1 MPFSIYAKSR
11 SVRLTVTT
19 PDGQVVQVENRVGD
33 TGYRMSFECK
43 RGMDEDPGECVV
55 QALNLPPRILAVIE
69 GAQLTKADDLDA
81 LLVGKQL
88 QSAVVNAE
96 GDDALA
102 AGFLVMEV
110 EAGYNGSYSR
120 VFKAVGARCH
130 SSPDGSDV
138 TMVST
143 IRATENLDGA
153 LLGLPMATFPAG
165 ATLYELVD
173 YLRSIA
179 GLGAG
184 NLSLA
189 TLTGIIGMSRLDS
202 PYHVSGGQ
210 ALAHLRNVL
219 QYLPLRWFVDDREMW
234 ICGRDEVPSPTGAV
248 PWIADGLPEELPPI
262 VGRVDRGDAGHVN
275 LTTFMCARIRP
286 GRLVNLTEAGL
297 STGMTL
303 RASANLRAK
312 VPPGLYRCDE
322 VSHRGDTGPGT
333 FLTSMKLRP
342 IVAAASFELLTDAQR
357 ALLDDQTLLALLLK

>member
-1 MPFSIYAKSR
+1 MPFSIYRKDR

-19 PDGQVVQVENRVGD
+19 PDGQVAQVENRVGD

-43 RGMDEDPGECVV
+43 RSMSEDPGECVV
-55 QALNLPPRILAVIE
+55 QALNLPPNLLAVIE
-69 GAQLTKADDLDA
+69 GAQQTKVDDLDA

-88 QSAVVNAE
+88 QSAVVNSD
-96 GDDALA
+96 GDDALG

-153 LLGLPMATFPAG
+153 LLGLPMASFPAG
-165 ATLYELVD
+165 STLYELVD

-179 GLGAG
+179 GLGVG

-189 TLTGIIGMSRLDS
+189 SLTAIIGMSRLDS

-219 QYLPLRWFVDDREMW
+219 QYLPIRWFPDDREFW
-234 ICGRDEVPSPTGAV
+234 ICGRDDVPSPSGAV
-248 PWIADGLPEELPPI
+248 PWIADGLPEELEPI

-297 STGMTL
+297 ALATQGLSPL
-303 RASANLRAK
+303 AREARRAK
-312 VPPGLYRCDE
+312 VPPGLYRCE
-322 VSHRGDTGPGT
+322 EIAHRGDTGPGT
-333 FLTSMKLRP
+333 FLSSMKLRP
-342 IVAAASFELLTDAQR
+342 VVAAAS
-357 ALLDDQTLLALLLK
+357 